1 MRSVDTVARL
11 GGDEFVVMLEGL
23 DTHPESLAL
32 EARRVG
38 EKVLASLS
46 APYALAGYQYRST
59 PSIGV
64 APFLGTQTSVLD
76 LLKQADLAMYQAKT
90 AGRSTLRFYNPQ
102 MQAVVTARAALEADL
117 RTALAH
123 NQFILHFQPQVN
135 NANRYVGVEALVR
148 WQHPERGLVS
158 PAEFIPLAEETG
170 LILTLGCWVLHS
182 ACKLLAQWKSD
193 AQLCHLTMAVNVSS
207 RQFRNNSFVDD
218 VARAL
223 AFNEAPAHLLK
234 LELTE
239 SLLVE
244 DMDDAISTMTALRQL
259 GVLFALD
266 DFGTGYSSLSYLKRM
281 PLQQLKIDQSFVR
294 DLLTDPNDAAIVET
308 IIALSRSLG
317 LEVIAEG
324 VETAEQHELLLK
336 AGCMAFQ
343 GYLFSKP
350 MPVGT
355 LEWLLRKPRN

>member
-1 MRSVDTVARL
+1 
-11 GGDEFVVMLEGL
+11 
-23 DTHPESLAL
+23 
-32 EARRVG
+32 
-38 EKVLASLS
+38 
-46 APYALAGYQYRST
+46 
-59 PSIGV
+59 
-64 APFLGTQTSVLD
+64 
-76 LLKQADLAMYQAKT
+76 
-90 AGRSTLRFYNPQ
+90 
-102 MQAVVTARAALEADL
+102 
-117 RTALAH
+117 
-123 NQFILHFQPQVN
+123 
-135 NANRYVGVEALVR
+135 
-148 WQHPERGLVS
+148 
-158 PAEFIPLAEETG
+158 
-170 LILTLGCWVLHS
+170 
-182 ACKLLAQWKSD
+182 
-193 AQLCHLTMAVNVSS
+193 MAVNVSS

-343 GYLFSKP
+343 GYLFGKP
-350 MPVGT
+350 MASST
-355 LEWLLRKPRN
+355 LERLLRLPRN